1 MVEDEKFFAWLD
13 GELPPEEVA
22 RVEAEVSADPRLSR
36 LADEHRAMT
45 SGLRHAFAE
54 VEAQPVPARLRIDRD
69 EKVVS
74 LADVRARR
82 ATPVWAQMAALAAT
96 LAVVLAS
103 PEALIDEMY
112 RQDPDLAA
120 RGLGADSLQ
129 ALTTVTALLVIA
141 WSLAAIV
148 LAVFVFRR
156 AGWARYALLG
166 STGGAGGLCLVAS
179 LQAPF
184 LVVPLLACVATFSLL
199 LRTDVRDWFARSPSN
214 P

>member
-1 MVEDEKFFAWLD
+1 VRPAPASWTR
-13 GELPPEEVA
+13 PPAV
-22 RVEAEVSADPRLSR
+22 
-36 LADEHRAMT
+36 LAACIVT
-45 SGLRHAFAE
+45 WVCS
-54 VEAQPVPARLRIDRD
+54 
-69 EKVVS
+69 S
-74 LADVRARR
+74 LAV
-82 ATPVWAQMAALAAT
+82 VLMAAT

-120 RGLGADSLQ
+120 RGLGTDSLQ
-129 ALTTVTALLVIA
+129 ALTTFTALLVIA

-148 LAVFVFRR
+148 LAVLVFRR

-199 LRTDVRDWFARSPSN
+199 LRADVRDWFTRSPSN